1 MSIQGMMFTPD
12 PCFNEPGY
20 EGIRGT
26 DEGDVSNRNIFSEAL
41 LIYTLDLR
49 LQIDQHRITHYNIK
63 QSCDRNGA
71 SSQLEDNFV
80 IVPLFSEP
88 MFTVIFLFKSLS
100 QFKQQ
105 KTFILT
111 GSLGK

>member
-1 MSIQGMMFTPD
+1 VSIQGMMFTPD

-26 DEGDVSNRNIFSEAL
+26 DEGDVSNRDIFSEAMF
-41 LIYTLDLR
+41 IYTFDLR
-49 LQIDQHRITHYNIK
+49 LTIDQHRITHYNIK
-63 QSCDRNGA
+63 QSRDRNGA

-88 MFTVIFLFKSLS
+88 IFTVNFL
-100 QFKQQ
+100 
-105 KTFILT
+105 
-111 GSLGK
+111 